1 MFLFTPSVT
10 SREYTHYAGLSYS
23 HPGVKMILATI
34 SVFPDLIPVQQAC
47 AHERFVYAYF
57 LTPGTGH
64 PATVI
69 FTAIVSCRY
78 LYRCGVYFLITPP
91 VFSGTKNVE
100 VRE

>member
-1 MFLFTPSVT
+1 MFLFTQSVT
-10 SREYTHYAGLSYS
+10 SREYAHHAGLSYS
-23 HPGVKMILATI
+23 RHGVLMILEHH
-34 SVFPDLIPVQQAC
+34 FCLPDLIPVQAC
-47 AHERFVYAYF
+47 VHERFVYAHF

-69 FTAIVSCRY
+69 FTAIVFCRY
-78 LYRCGVYFLITPP
+78 LCRYGLFFLITPP